1 MNAAAPP
8 GPLLAYLFWHWPRP
22 GAAITAYEADL
33 LKFHASLAARPPAGF
48 VRSATFAAGA
58 VPWLPGLRDSY
69 EDWYLVQDWT
79 ALGGLNRAAVGPVH
93 IGPHDQVAHQA
104 AAGTAGLYAL
114 HTGNDAA
121 GQTAAAWFAK
131 PPGWSYSDLFAAL
144 DGCLEQGSALWQ
156 RQLTLGP
163 APEFCLRA
171 AARPVLPPPVDA
183 ELASYRSLG

>member
-1 MNAAAPP
+1 MNAPAPP
-8 GPLLAYLFWHWPRP
+8 RPLLAYLFWHWPRS
-22 GAAITAYEADL
+22 GAVITAYEADL

-69 EDWYLVQDWT
+69 EDWYLVQDWA
-79 ALGGLNRAAVGPVH
+79 ALGGLNHAAVGPVH
-93 IGPHDQVAHQA
+93 VAPHDQVAHQA

-114 HTGNDAA
+114 HTGNDTA

-131 PPGWSYSDLFAAL
+131 PPDWSYRDLFAAL

-171 AARPVLPPPVDA
+171 AARPVLPPPLDV
-183 ELASYRSLG
+183 ELASYRPLG